1 MREVVSIATVFLLL
15 AAAGMQAE
23 TPKLAK
29 TCKVG
34 EVAVFLSLDC

>member
-23 TPKLAK
+23 TPKVSK
-29 TCKVG
+29 TCKAG
-34 EVAVFLSLDC
+34 QVAAFFSLGC

>member
-23 TPKLAK
+23 TPKISK
-29 TCKVG
+29 TCKAG
-34 EVAVFLSLDC
+34 EVAAFLSLDC

>member
-23 TPKLAK
+23 TPKVAK
-29 TCKVG
+29 TCKAG
-34 EVAVFLSLDC
+34 EVAAFFSLGC